1 VCKTLKCPD
10 FALIL
15 CFMAVMMSSQRIS
28 KLFEFMYIIN
38 VYLLYIITQKFLVNI
53 LLDAFTTIVKLIIIL
68 LYRY

>member
-38 VYLLYIITQKFLVNI
+38 VYLLYITQKFLVNI